1 MKRAELKEMLKPLVE
16 ECIREA
22 LFENGILA
30 SVISEV
36 LQGVQGA
43 SVIRESAPAVQVRE
57 VDNTRQEQADAIA
70 RQQAS
75 KKLQEQ
81 RQKMLS
87 AIGNDSYNGVNV
99 FEGTTPLKG
108 GGTPG
113 GSPKPGSPLS
123 GMDPRDPGVDI
134 SGLTESMSGLWQ
146 KLAGGK

>member
-43 SVIRESAPAVQVRE
+43 SVIRESAPAVQARE
-57 VDNTRQEQADAIA
+57 VDNTQQEQAEALA
-70 RQQAS
+70 RQQS
-75 KKLQEQ
+75 SERLQEH

-99 FEGTTPLKG
+99 FEGTTPLRG
-108 GGTPG
+108 GGSPG
-113 GSPKPGSPLS
+113 SSPKPGSPLS

-134 SGLTESMSGLWQ
+134 SGLSESMSGVWQ
-146 KLAGGK
+146 KLARGK

>member
-1 MKRAELKEMLKPLVE
+1 MKKSELKEMLKPLVE

-22 LFENGILA
+22 LFENGIIA
-30 SVISEV
+30 SMITEVI
-36 LQGVQGA
+36 QGVQGA
-43 SVIRESAPAVQVRE
+43 SIIREASPPAQTRE
-57 VDNTRQEQADAIA
+57 VVDKQQEQAESIA

-75 KKLQEQ
+75 QKLQEH

-113 GSPKPGSPLS
+113 GSPTPGSPLS

-134 SGLTESMSGLWQ
+134 SRLSESMSDVWQ
-146 KLAGGK
+146 KLAGNK